1 MISMRTD
8 ESAVSRIY
16 KRVQLDKPKV
26 PDHGLKVKI
35 QSSTSG
41 SRTITTSFKFHGP
54 QVFINPICSGI
65 VPSSHSSH
73 PPQEYQKVVKNKNK
87 QTRFPVARIKKIMQ
101 KDDEVGKVAQATPI
115 VISKAL
121 ELFMADLVQEASNIT
136 IQRGAKRLEAYHLKH
151 AIETIDTFD
160 FLREIVAPVPDPT
173 NGGQIPEDGG
183 SDDGAAPRKR
193 RARRTKAE
201 MEADAE
207 RS

>member
-1 MISMRTD
+1 M
-8 ESAVSRIY
+8 
-16 KRVQLDKPKV
+16 
-26 PDHGLKVKI
+26 
-35 QSSTSG
+35 
-41 SRTITTSFKFHGP
+41 
-54 QVFINPICSGI
+54 
-65 VPSSHSSH
+65 
-73 PPQEYQKVVKNKNK
+73 KNKNK

-121 ELFMADLVQEASNIT
+121 ELFMADLVQEGSNIT

-151 AIETIDTFD
+151 AIETTDTFD

-183 SDDGAAPRKR
+183 SDDGAPPRKR

-201 MEADAE
+201 MEADAQ
-207 RS
+207 

>member
-1 MISMRTD
+1 MPDLCLGLLDTPQLL
-8 ESAVSRIY
+8 SR
-16 KRVQLDKPKV
+16 K
-26 PDHGLKVKI
+26 
-35 QSSTSG
+35 STM
-41 SRTITTSFKFHGP
+41 
-54 QVFINPICSGI
+54 
-65 VPSSHSSH
+65 
-73 PPQEYQKVVKNKNK
+73 KNKNK

-136 IQRGAKRLEAYHLKH
+136 IQRGAKRLESYHLKH

-173 NGGQIPEDGG
+173 NGGQIPEDG
-183 SDDGAAPRKR
+183 SDDGVAPRKR

-201 MEADAE
+201 MEADAQ
-207 RS
+207 